1 MRKFALLGICNSKN
15 VLESDE
21 LKDEVQN
28 IFYAFQPC
36 LLDIVEKKNN
46 GLSIPM
52 KDFYT
57 TEYVAGKEETATFTK
72 KTMQMDLNKTTLT
85 SLETLNP
92 DYLVIDISSLTMRHY
107 RLTYKDKSVFS
118 VNAYSPLCYEDL
130 QKTVP
135 ELKIERVYVSNEQA
149 YEALDKLATYL
160 KENWD
165 LTKILL
171 FYFDNPKMY
180 IMDGKVA
187 AYDTGS
193 WFFEQAAK
201 IKDYN
206 DYFISLLGDKVKVFK
221 DLSNKISLGSKSEIA
236 KKSIPSC
243 FHSNERTVRLQG
255 LAFKNFIHSKKDVSL
270 DVCIPC
276 HNGSEYLR
284 TTIPNII
291 TALRKLHIKW
301 DLHLLCHNSNDS
313 TLSILKS
320 FEDYNIHIY
329 EKKEQCT
336 LGEVRNFFLEN
347 KSISNDYICYIDS
360 DDLVNEDFF
369 LQFENLNRS
378 LGDKNLFI
386 CTTYNRCIRTSYDD
400 APKDFTALINPMIY
414 VIKNEIK
421 LKGTGSFYKKSVI
434 DSNSIRF
441 PLCNIFEGETFNIR
455 YFDCLDDKKSV
466 CMLNAIYVM
475 GPRGE
480 TTISTPEKKSIAY
493 KALISYISLLK
504 KQDSKK
510 ELQKFIER
518 LTPRT

>member
-1 MRKFALLGICNSKN
+1 MRKIALLGVCNSKN
-15 VLESDE
+15 VLESNE

-36 LLDIVEKKNN
+36 LLDIVEKKND
-46 GLSIPM
+46 GLGIPM
-52 KDFYT
+52 KDFYAT
-57 TEYVAGKEETATFTK
+57 DYVAGKEETAAFTK
-72 KTMQMDLNKTTLT
+72 KTMQMDLNKSTLT
-85 SLETLNP
+85 SLETLSP
-92 DYLVIDISSLTMRHY
+92 DSLVIDISSLTMRHY
-107 RLTYKDKSVFS
+107 KVTYRGKSVFS

-149 YEALDKLATYL
+149 YGALDKLAQYL

-165 LTKILL
+165 LSKITV
-171 FYFDNPKMY
+171 FYFDNPKAY
-180 IMDGKVA
+180 IMDGQIKS
-187 AYDTGS
+187 YDADS
-193 WFFEQAAK
+193 WFLEQAGK
-201 IKDYN
+201 IRDYN
-206 DYFISLLGDKVKVFK
+206 DYFIGLMGEDVRVFR
-221 DLSNKISLGSKSEIA
+221 DLSNKISSGSKSEIT

-255 LAFKNFIHSKKDVSL
+255 LAFRNFLHGRKDASI
-270 DVCIPC
+270 DICIPC
-276 HNGSEYLR
+276 HNGSSYLKK
-284 TTIPNII
+284 TVPSII
-291 TALRKLHIKW
+291 AALKKLTIKW
-301 DLHLLCHNSNDS
+301 DLHLLCHNSSDD

-320 FEDYNIHIY
+320 FEDSCIHIY

-347 KSISNDYICYIDS
+347 ESIHNDYLCYIDS
-360 DDLVNEDFF
+360 DDLLNEDFF
-369 LQFENLNRS
+369 LQFENLNRA

-400 APKDFTALINPMIY
+400 APKDFTKLMNPMIY
-414 VIKNEIK
+414 SIKNEIK
-421 LKGTGSFYKKSVI
+421 LKGTGTFYKKSII
-434 DSNSIRF
+434 DSSCIRF
-441 PLCNIFEGETFNIR
+441 PLCNVFEGEAFNIR
-455 YFDCLDDKKSV
+455 YFDCLNDKKSV

-480 TTISTPEKKSIAY
+480 TAASSPEKNRIAY
-493 KALISYISLLK
+493 EALVSYNSLLK

-518 LTPRT
+518 LTPHI